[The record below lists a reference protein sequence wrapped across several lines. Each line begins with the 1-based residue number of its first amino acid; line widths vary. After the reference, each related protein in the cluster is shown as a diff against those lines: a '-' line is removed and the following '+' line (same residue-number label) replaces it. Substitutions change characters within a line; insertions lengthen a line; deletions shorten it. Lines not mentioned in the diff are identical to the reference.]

1 MTRLGRASVFL
12 AVFAGGY
19 AILMLINGQLTDFGV
34 SVGVCAV
41 ALLGAA
47 LFAWRA
53 GYGRAPA
60 ALPAAVVSTLEPH
73 VSEEVLDSGVGD
85 DRDRATGSGPD
96 SDDVGIYG
104 FNVDGKNGRHCVSW
118 VIDSDCP
125 PGITKHRR
133 SHAREQNF
141 SSLSRNTL
149 PFGAVERIHLCL
161 VVSAFFSSGLGT
173 RTMAIC
179 SVMSTPIVAA
189 TPAVAGMT

>member
-1 MTRLGRASVFL
+1 MTRLGTTCCLNSC
-12 AVFAGGY
+12 GHG
-19 AILMLINGQLTDFGV
+19 
-34 SVGVCAV
+34 
-41 ALLGAA
+41 
-47 LFAWRA
+47 
-53 GYGRAPA
+53 
-60 ALPAAVVSTLEPH
+60 VVSPSTT
-73 VSEEVLDSGVGD
+73 VGYINY
-85 DRDRATGSGPD
+85 
-96 SDDVGIYG
+96 VGIYG
-104 FNVDGKNGRHCVSW
+104 FNVDSKNGRHCVSW

-173 RTMAIC
+173 RTMATC

>member
-34 SVGVCAV
+34 SAGVCAV

-85 DRDRATGSGPD
+85 GPDRATGSGPTAT
-96 SDDVGIYG
+96 S
-104 FNVDGKNGRHCVSW
+104 GRRRK
-118 VIDSDCP
+118 P
-125 PGITKHRR
+125 PFRR
-133 SHAREQNF
+133 SRSTAAFTTSPCVLTASTSMLPYPTRLW
-141 SSLSRNTL
+141 LST
-149 PFGAVERIHLCL
+149 
-161 VVSAFFSSGLGT
+161 
-173 RTMAIC
+173 
-179 SVMSTPIVAA
+179 VA
-189 TPAVAGMT
+189 TTSWCC